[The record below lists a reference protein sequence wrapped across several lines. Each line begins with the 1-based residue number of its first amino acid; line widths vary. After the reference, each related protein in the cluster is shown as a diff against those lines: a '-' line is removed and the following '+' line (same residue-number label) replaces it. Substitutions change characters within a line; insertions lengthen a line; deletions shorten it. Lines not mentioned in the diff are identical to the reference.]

1 MAIIYKIS
9 NDINDK
15 VYIGQTTYSLE
26 FRYKQHLRE
35 YEKKTQRKLYIAM
48 NEIGIE
54 HFKVE
59 VIEKCNEQEL
69 DEREKYWI
77 RYYNSQKEGDNMTIG
92 GNGGSIY
99 DIDDEEVNK
108 LWNDGLTIGEIAKKY
123 GCRTYSISQRL
134 KNNPTYSPQKAVLRS
149 SNKSVYGYDLKGL
162 LLYSFPSANAAERY
176 FTNRQEGDN
185 IAACCRGFQ
194 KTAYGLYWSHEKLDK
209 GPVLYQEP
217 YIVNPIIQL
226 DKNGKFIHRYESMA
240 EAKRAMKELGYRR
253 AHIDEVCKHI
263 PGYKT
268 SCGFIWR
275 FAYDDEFDKAIRPDM
290 QVLIDL
296 LDD

>member
-9 NDINDK
+9 NDVNDK

-26 FRYKQHLRE
+26 TRYKQHLRE

-54 HFKVE
+54 HFRIE

-77 RYYNSQKEGDNMTIG
+77 RYYNSQKEGYNMTIG

-99 DIDDEEVNK
+99 DIDDEEVNR
-108 LWNDGLTIGEIAKKY
+108 LWNNGLSIGGIAKKY
-123 GCRTYSISQRL
+123 QCSCNAISGRL
-134 KNNPTYSPQKAVLRS
+134 KSNPAYDGKESSLRS
-149 SNKSVYGYDLKGL
+149 VSKPVYGYDLKGL
-162 LLYSFPSANAAERY
+162 LLYSFHSANEGER
-176 FTNRQEGDN
+176 FFNNKEGDN
-185 IAACCRGFQ
+185 IAACCRGIQ
-194 KTAYGLYWSHEKLDK
+194 KTAYGFYWSYEKLDK
-209 GPVLYQEP
+209 GPILFNEALASC
-217 YIVNPIIQL
+217 PIIQL
-226 DKNGKFIHRYESMA
+226 DKEGKFIQYFETIK
-240 EAKRAMKELGYRR
+240 EAKQAMLDLGYKRP
-253 AHIDEVCKHI
+253 HIREVCNHESK
-263 PGYKT
+263 YNT

-275 FAYDDEFDKAIRPDM
+275 SAYDDEFDKAIRPDM

-296 LDD
+296 LDN

>member
-9 NDINDK
+9 NDVNNKI
-15 VYIGQTTYSLE
+15 YIGQTTYSLE

-35 YEKKTQRKLYIAM
+35 CEKKTHRKLYIAM

-59 VIEKCNEQEL
+59 TIENCNEQEL

-77 RYYNSQKEGDNMTIG
+77 RYYNSYKEGYNMTIG

-108 LWNDGLTIGEIAKKY
+108 LWNEGLTVGEIAKKY
-123 GCRTYSISQRL
+123 GCRTSSISQRL
-134 KNNPTYSPQKAVLRS
+134 SGNPSYSVKESIIRS
-149 SNKSVYGYDLKGL
+149 TAKPVYGYDLKGL
-162 LLYSFPSANAAERY
+162 HLYSFSSAADAERF
-176 FTNRQEGDN
+176 FTSKSERDN
-185 IAACCRGFQ
+185 VAGCCRGDQ
-194 KTAYGLYWSHEKLDK
+194 KTAHGIYWSYEKLDK

-217 YIVNPIIQL
+217 FMVNPIIQL
-226 DKNGKFIHRYESMA
+226 DKNGKFIQRYESIA
-240 EAKRAMKELGYRR
+240 DAKRAMKQLGHKRP
-253 AHIDEVCKHI
+253 HIDEVCKHI

-268 SCGFIWR
+268 TCGFIWR
-275 FAYDDEFDKAIRPDM
+275 YAYDDEFDKAVRPDM
-290 QVLIDL
+290 QILIDL